1 MIIIDAPYASAP
13 LLDYMEESQHPVL
26 ANDFSRSLADARSLN
41 LVDDAEAARRLEAWT
56 IPGSPRPSSCSRTRR
71 SCARSWPR

>member
-13 LLDYMEESQHPVL
+13 LLDYIEESQHPVL

-41 LVDDAEAARRLEAWT
+41 LVDDAEAVRRL
-56 IPGSPRPSSCSRTRR
+56 
-71 SCARSWPR
+71 

>member
-13 LLDYMEESQHPVL
+13 LLDYIEESQHPVL

-41 LVDDAEAARRLEAWT
+41 LVDDAEAVRRLEA
-56 IPGSPRPSSCSRTRR
+56 GAHRGH
-71 SCARSWPR
+71 CAVQGQGAHA